1 MVTNEMQFF
10 VSIILVKGFC
20 TRYEREKRQKNP
32 MEEFGEE
39 QDYALEVQNQF
50 LWMINIWM
58 LVRFKGKRDTT
69 VPSIS
74 KAELLRLFYPQVLV
88 YY

>member
-1 MVTNEMQFF
+1 
-10 VSIILVKGFC
+10 
-20 TRYEREKRQKNP
+20 
-32 MEEFGEE
+32 
-39 QDYALEVQNQF
+39 
-50 LWMINIWM
+50 MINKWM
-58 LVRFKGKRDTT
+58 LARFKGKRDTT